1 MKLIKVLSATLIA
14 VSCVLF
20 SCKKTVEGETQNW
33 DRNTQLVT
41 QLKMQYPQFKDP
53 IDQQYTKAKTQW
65 DAAQQQGNEEQKI
78 KDMAAANSLISYSF
92 IGSLGDM
99 ESQKTKLR
107 DLQSKMRN
115 LSGNA
120 DVSYRASSFITEST
134 NTINIIDMTL
144 SRGANSPE
152 DAQNV
157 LQILKQ
163 TADGSI
169 KNGNDI
175 IAYASEQ
182 ERKRNEE
189 KNKQNAQTNS
199 TNSNTTT
206 TNSQNTNTNTNT
218 PPPATSVTCG
228 KCGTVNANGGS
239 SCSACTAPL

>member
-14 VSCVLF
+14 FSCLLF
-20 SCKKTVEGETQNW
+20 SCKKTVEGENQNW
-33 DRNTQLVT
+33 DRNSQMVNRLT
-41 QLKMQYPQFKDP
+41 MQYPQFKNP
-53 IDQQYTKAKTQW
+53 IEQQYAKAKTQW
-65 DAAQQQGNEEQKI
+65 EAALQQSNEEQKI

-92 IGSLGDM
+92 IGSLGDI

-120 DVSYRASSFITEST
+120 DVSYRASSFITESS
-134 NTINIIDMTL
+134 NTIQIIDMTL

-175 IAYASEQ
+175 IAYANEQ

-199 TNSNTTT
+199 SNSNTNT
-206 TNSQNTNTNTNT
+206 TNSQNTNTNT
-218 PPPATSVTCG
+218 PPPAASVTCG
-228 KCGTVNANGGS
+228 KCGTVNTNAGS
-239 SCSACTAPL
+239 SCNACTAPL